1 MLIASQDEEKR
12 SQLWRIV
19 MTVSSVLIIV
29 IAIYLITKAFTG
41 NPLEGTWMDEA
52 NNIRVSIKNSS
63 TLTVRIP
70 DIAEETSVDV
80 KLGYSLDKEDKIITI
95 KEDKEEF
102 AALAEKSDGA
112 YTQEALEAALG
123 SYLTS
128 FDYSVDGSELTLTE
142 REYGEQ
148 MTLIK
153 E

>member
-1 MLIASQDEEKR
+1 
-12 SQLWRIV
+12 

-41 NPLEGTWMDEA
+41 NPLEGTWIDE
-52 NNIRVSIKNSS
+52 NNNRVSIKNGS
-63 TLTVRIP
+63 TLTIRIP

-95 KEDKEEF
+95 KEDPEEF

-112 YTQEALEAALG
+112 YTQETLEAALD

-148 MTLIK
+148 MTLEK
-153 E
+153 SR